1 MEESHE
7 EAEIQEKTLR
17 QEKVGL
23 STKMYVQERKRF
35 SKKSPQESWS
45 KIEAEKEVE
54 RGKTRVK
61 FSLSGFTE
69 KKEAI
74 RLHGLTGRR
83 QRSNQHCNR
92 IRASC
97 VVFVAIGV
105 ERVGGPDGKVVNV
118 NGVADGGRLR
128 CRDC

>member
-1 MEESHE
+1 MEEPHE

-17 QEKVGL
+17 QGKDWN
-23 STKMYVQERKRF
+23 VQERKRF
-35 SKKSPQESWS
+35 SKRSPQESWS

-105 ERVGGPDGKVVNV
+105 ERGKRARWKSCQRK
-118 NGVADGGRLR
+118 GSS
-128 CRDC
+128 